1 MGVRER
7 KIEATVSFTLWRNF
21 SGAIVETR
29 GNEVA
34 ITGKSKPS
42 VLGNNSRCRPG
53 TSGTKKYGYAQ
64 LLPILGVIT
73 A

>member
-42 VLGNNSRCRPG
+42 VNSRCRPG
-53 TSGTKKYGYAQ
+53 TSGTKKYSYAQ
-64 LLPILGVIT
+64 LLSILGLIT